1 MRASAVIFDFN
12 GTLSEDEH
20 VLYEIFAALFAAH
33 GRPLTEREY
42 FDELVGLSDPEIVR
56 HCLGPDHPAAEA
68 VIEARIARY
77 RAVAADGSTVSE
89 PVREAV
95 RYAAARVPIA
105 VVSGAARSEIE
116 PVLEAAGLGDAFAAI
131 VPADD
136 VANGKPDP
144 AGYLR
149 ALELLDGEIAARDVA
164 VFEDTEPGI
173 AAAKAAGMR
182 VVAVS
187 GTVAADRLASAD
199 AVAHRLDVELLRS
212 VLG

>member
-1 MRASAVIFDFN
+1 MRARAVIFDFN

-20 VLYEIFAALFAAH
+20 VLYEIFAELFAAQ
-33 GRPLTEREY
+33 GRPLTAREY
-42 FDELVGLSDPEIVR
+42 FDELVGLSDPAIVR

-95 RYAAARVPIA
+95 RYAAARVPVA

-116 PVLEAAGLGDAFAAI
+116 PVLEAAGLGDAFATI

-136 VANGKPDP
+136 IANGKPDP

-149 ALELLDGEIAARDVA
+149 ALELLDNELAASDVV
-164 VFEDTEPGI
+164 VFEDTEPGV

-182 VVAVS
+182 VVALA
-187 GTVAADRLASAD
+187 GTIAADRLTSAD
-199 AVAHRLDVELLRS
+199 TVADRLDVELLRN
-212 VLG
+212 VLD